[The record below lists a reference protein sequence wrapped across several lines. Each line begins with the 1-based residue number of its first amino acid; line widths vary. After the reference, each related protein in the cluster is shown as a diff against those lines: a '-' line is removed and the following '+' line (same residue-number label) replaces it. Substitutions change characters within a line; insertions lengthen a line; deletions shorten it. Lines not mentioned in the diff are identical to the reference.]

1 MNLRRILTFTVKV
14 TAALLIAYFVLRTV
28 LSNWGQI
35 RSYGWDFDPL
45 FMGLSFSVFIAAYL
59 FLAWTW
65 GRVLRYTGYPV
76 SYRDAFEI
84 YFIGNL
90 GHYIPGKVWTV
101 AGVAWLAER
110 RGIPP
115 MVAGAAAVFAQAYS
129 IISSLA
135 FFPVFLIFSNTQPS
149 WMHPEW
155 MIPAILLFVGFFI
168 FPANMERALNL
179 ALTLLK
185 RERVSLGLTL
195 GKALRLTGLYFVS
208 WVLFGIAFWVFV
220 IAVTGNR
227 DISPVLLTGAYA
239 AAYVVGYLAFFVP
252 SGLGV
257 REGVAGYLL
266 ASVMPAGVA
275 LLVTFL
281 VRLPVTLVELLCV
294 LIILIRKGLPYGK
307 NETNGGKRR

>member
-1 MNLRRILTFTVKV
+1 MNPRRMLIATGKL
-14 TAALLIAYFVLRTV
+14 ALALLVAYFVIRTV

-35 RSYGWDFDPL
+35 RCYGWDFDPL
-45 FMGLSFSVFIAAYL
+45 YMGLSFGVFAAAYL
-59 FLAWTW
+59 FLAWIW

-115 MVAGAAAVFAQAYS
+115 VVAGAAAVFAQAYS

-135 FFPVFLIFSNTQPS
+135 FFPVFLIFSNTTPS
-149 WMHPEW
+149 WMRPGL
-155 MIPAILLFVGFFI
+155 MIPAILLFVGFFL
-168 FPANMERALNL
+168 FPVNMERALNF
-179 ALTLLK
+179 ALSLLK

-195 GKALRLTGLYFVS
+195 GKALRLTGMYFVS
-208 WVLFGIAFWVFV
+208 WVLFGIAFRFFV
-220 IAVTGNR
+220 IAVTGNHG
-227 DISPVLLTGAYA
+227 ISPVLLTGAYA
-239 AAYVVGYLAFFVP
+239 TAYMVGYLAFFVP

-257 REGVAGYLL
+257 RESVAGYLL

-281 VRLPVTLVELLCV
+281 VRLPVTLVEILCV
-294 LIILIRKGLPYGK
+294 LIVLIRKGLPYGK
-307 NETNGGKRR
+307 NETNGGKQR

>member
-1 MNLRRILTFTVKV
+1 MNPRRILATTGKL
-14 TAALLIAYFVLRTV
+14 TAALLIAYFVVRTV
-28 LSNWGQI
+28 LTNWGQI
-35 RSYGWDFDPL
+35 RSYGWDFDPA
-45 FMGLSFSVFIAAYL
+45 FMGLSFGAFIATYL

-76 SYRDAFEI
+76 PYRDAFEI

-90 GHYIPGKVWTV
+90 GHYIPGKIWTV

-115 MVAGAAAVFAQAYS
+115 VVAGAAAVFAQAYS

-135 FFPVFLIFSNTQPS
+135 FFPLFLILNNVEPT
-149 WMHPEW
+149 WMNPEW

-168 FPANMERALNL
+168 FPANMERALNF
-179 ALTLLK
+179 ALGLLK

-208 WVLFGIAFWVFV
+208 WVLFGIAFWLFV

-227 DISPVLLTGAYA
+227 GISPVLLTGAYA
-239 AAYVVGYLAFFVP
+239 TAYVVGYLAFFVP
-252 SGLGV
+252 NGLGV

-266 ASVMPAGVA
+266 SSTMPAGVA

-294 LIILIRKGLPYGK
+294 VIILIRKGLPWQK
-307 NETNGGKRR
+307 

>member
-1 MNLRRILTFTVKV
+1 MNSRRILT
-14 TAALLIAYFVLRTV
+14 TAGKLAAGLLVAYFVIRTI

-35 RSYGWDFDPL
+35 RTYGWDFDPL
-45 FMGLSFSVFIAAYL
+45 LMGFSFCGFVIAYL

-65 GRVLRYTGYPV
+65 GRVLLYVGYPV

-115 MVAGAAAVFAQAYS
+115 VVAGAAAVFAQAYS

-135 FFPVFLIFSNTQPS
+135 FFPVFLIFSNAEPS
-149 WMHPEW
+149 WMRPEW
-155 MIPAILLFVGFFI
+155 MIPPIILFVGFFM
-168 FPANMERALNL
+168 FPVNMERALNFAL
-179 ALTLLK
+179 ALFK

-195 GKALRLTGLYFVS
+195 GKAFRLTGLYFIS
-208 WVLFGIAFWVFV
+208 WVLFGIAFWIFV
-220 IAVTGNR
+220 VAVTGSR
-227 DISPVLLTGAYA
+227 GISPVLLTGAYA
-239 AAYVVGYLAFFVP
+239 TAYVVGYLAFFVP

-266 ASVMPAGVA
+266 GAVMPSGVA

-281 VRLPVTLVELLCV
+281 VRLPVTVVELLCV
-294 LIILIRKGLPYGK
+294 LIVLIRKGLPYGK
-307 NETNGGKRR
+307 SEKNGGKRQ